1 MIIILFTDSASLY
14 FSEQDIYVSV
24 FCVYK
29 VKTSQE
35 VLKFHVHIY
44 HSTGYILNI

>member
-24 FCVYK
+24 FCVYE

-35 VLKFHVHIY
+35 VLKFHVHI
-44 HSTGYILNI
+44 